1 MFILSLFNNVQQTT
15 RLYYYNIKPMTILL
29 LEKQKRT
36 PDNDIIWEFL
46 AIYDNNIID
55 KASI

>member
-1 MFILSLFNNVQQTT
+1 
-15 RLYYYNIKPMTILL
+15 MTILL